1 MKPSTM
7 SSDSIAYGYGAGSS
21 NQQPYR
27 SQEWNHVQT
36 RRINWRKSA
45 PRKALDFSGC
55 NSTAPQ
61 SAPDSCSAGPCDKVL
76 TVLAI

>member
-7 SSDSIAYGYGAGSS
+7 SSDNIAYGYGAGSS

-55 NSTAPQ
+55 TPAR
-61 SAPDSCSAGPCDKVL
+61 KVSM
-76 TVLAI
+76 AIGFKTGQRC